1 MSTSTLTAEN
11 IFRLIEQLPL
21 AERRKLERLIEE
33 RPAGRPQKPDKA
45 PLDKRL
51 PAEPM
56 PDRTREMDWIHK
68 HRYEYAGQFVAL
80 DGDRLVAASPN
91 ATEVWA
97 AVKADGGPI
106 PLVHRMAS
114 LEEMAL
120 WERLKSEQPAQL
132 PRDQR
137 PTPEPMP
144 DRTREMK
151 WIEEHRH
158 EYAGQ
163 FVALDGDRLIAASPN
178 AAEVWAAVKAD
189 SGPIPLVH
197 RIPAPDDL
205 PFVYI

>member
-1 MSTSTLTAEN
+1 MSTLTAEN

-56 PDRTREMDWIHK
+56 PDRTREMAWIK
-68 HRYEYAGQFVAL
+68 EHRYEYAGQFVAL
-80 DGDRLVAASPN
+80 DGDRLVAASPD
-91 ATEVWA
+91 AAEVWA

-120 WERLKSEQPAQL
+120 WERLKSEQPAQP
-132 PRDQR
+132 PRDKRQ
-137 PTPEPMP
+137 PPAPWPEAQASMNWL
-144 DRTREMK
+144 RE
-151 WIEEHRH
+151 HSH
-158 EYAGQ
+158 EYPGQ
-163 FVALDGDRLIAASPN
+163 WVALDGDRLIAHSPN
-178 AAEVWAAVKAD
+178 EADVWAAAKAD
-189 SGPIPLVH
+189 GANIPLIH
-197 RIPAPDDL
+197 RIASPDEP
-205 PFVYI
+205 PFIGI

>member
-1 MSTSTLTAEN
+1 MSTMTAEN

-21 AERRKLERLIEE
+21 AERRKLEHLIEE
-33 RPAGRPQKPDKA
+33 RPAERPQKPDKA

-56 PDRTREMDWIHK
+56 TDRTREMAWITE
-68 HRYEYAGQFVAL
+68 HRHEYAGQFVAL

-91 ATEVWA
+91 RADLSA
-97 AVKADGGPI
+97 AIKADGGPI
-106 PLVHRMAS
+106 PLIHHMAS

-137 PTPEPMP
+137 PTPEPMT

-158 EYAGQ
+158 EYPGQ
-163 FVALDGDRLIAASPN
+163 WVALDGDRLIAASPIR
-178 AAEVWAAVKAD
+178 AEISAAVKAD
-189 SGPIPLVH
+189 GAPLPLIH
-197 RIPAPDDL
+197 RIAAPDEPL
-205 PFVYI
+205 PMGI